1 MKSSKKTK
9 TVLLTREE
17 AKDFLKI
24 SFPTLRKLTVE
35 GLLKSYTL
43 GGRVYYKEHELI
55 EALQPEN

>member
-1 MKSSKKTK
+1 MKLSKK

-17 AKDFLKI
+17 AKEFLKI

-55 EALQPEN
+55 EALKPEN